1 MSDELNATPAVLES
15 PEKKPGFLSTPGGRV
30 VAIVVGLGILGII
43 AGVAV
48 AIVLYV
54 FGSQAVDQLESQ
66 IQTPDAS
73 QTTTPTATVTPT
85 AAAPAG
91 PAAEV
96 PNSDVFTFRNI
107 FEPLLLPLDATGA
120 AASGTGASATPT
132 DTVTPTAGNTLYLD
146 GVVTQDGVLMAQ
158 LRYNGTAYTLAPGG
172 VIPNSPWQ
180 VLRVSATS
188 VTMLYGDRQVTLSVG
203 QGITK

>member
-1 MSDELNATPAVLES
+1 
-15 PEKKPGFLSTPGGRV
+15 
-30 VAIVVGLGILGII
+30 
-43 AGVAV
+43 
-48 AIVLYV
+48 
-54 FGSQAVDQLESQ
+54 
-66 IQTPDAS
+66 
-73 QTTTPTATVTPT
+73 
-85 AAAPAG
+85 
-91 PAAEV
+91 
-96 PNSDVFTFRNI
+96 
-107 FEPLLLPLDATGA
+107 
-120 AASGTGASATPT
+120 
-132 DTVTPTAGNTLYLD
+132 VTPTAGNTLYLD

>member
-15 PEKKPGFLSTPGGRV
+15 PEKKPGFLSTPGGRI

-54 FGSQAVDQLESQ
+54 FGSQAVDELESQ
-66 IQTPDAS
+66 IQTPGTS
-73 QTTTPTATVTPT
+73 QTTTQTPTVTPT
-85 AAAPAG
+85 AVTPAG

-96 PNSDVFTFRNI
+96 PNADVFTFRNI
-107 FEPLLLPLDATGA
+107 FEPLLKPLAAAGA
-120 AASGTGASATPT
+120 AAPGDGTAVVAT

-158 LRYNGTAYTLAPGG
+158 LRYNGANYTLAPGG
-172 VIPNSPWQ
+172 TIPNSPWQ
-180 VLRVSATS
+180 VLRVSTTS
-188 VTMLYGDRQVTLSVG
+188 VTMLYGDRQVSLSVG